1 MRHCCQF
8 RPDDVYYLEENE
20 LYSSRKLS
28 IGFCPICKKPVCE
41 LAEWRFDGNYKITKE
56 VGIKANEL
64 AQKHRMQIVYS
75 LREFNYA
82 KFKSKPFGWK
92 YGLNKSVKSG
102 KKEVVKQFACDF
114 YGNKELVRKV
124 NK

>member
-1 MRHCCQF
+1 M
-8 RPDDVYYLEENE
+8 
-20 LYSSRKLS
+20 
-28 IGFCPICKKPVCE
+28 
-41 LAEWRFDGNYKITKE
+41 
-56 VGIKANEL
+56 

-114 YGNKELVRKV
+114 YGNKELVREV